1 MAEDPSS
8 CNSAVRRPL
17 ASLSDSYPLDHP
29 DLLQEAL
36 WHDLI
41 RDAAYVGF
49 LPHDN
54 RDPHHMD
61 PLSYQD
67 HSAFPLPKNLF
78 PRKEK
83 EIVGLWS
90 FDYWQSCSA
99 GATWPNTVQMCLS
112 VKTLGSGGEHIASEV
127 CL

>member
-17 ASLSDSYPLDHP
+17 ATLSDSHP
-29 DLLQEAL
+29 FDRPDWLREAL

-49 LPHDN
+49 LPHNN
-54 RDPHHMD
+54 RDPDHMD

-67 HSAFPLPKNLF
+67 HRSFSATKESFP
-78 PRKEK
+78 KEK
-83 EIVGLWS
+83 KRKLWVCRVS
-90 FDYWQSCSA
+90 NYWQSCSA

-112 VKTLGSGGEHIASEV
+112 VKRRWFWR
-127 CL
+127 